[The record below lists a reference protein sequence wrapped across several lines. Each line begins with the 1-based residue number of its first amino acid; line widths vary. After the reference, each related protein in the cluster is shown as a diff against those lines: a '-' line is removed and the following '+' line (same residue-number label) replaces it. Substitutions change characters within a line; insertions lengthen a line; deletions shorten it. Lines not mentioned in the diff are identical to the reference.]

1 MALNHSNHFHLEPGL
16 QQKTSSSVNMGSIS
30 LFIFSLLLIACAHGG
45 PHPAVEAPPN
55 TPAPEVKETETT
67 TQKKP
72 RVVVHLGGTKAP
84 GTTVAPT
91 PNAAQT
97 SKESKG
103 NCEPVN
109 EGCERVD
116 INTAVSEDLVTLPGI
131 GPSKAAAIVSYR
143 DNNGRFTSVDNLTN
157 VPGIGSITL
166 EKLRPFLVAGES
178 VAPPSKTASSKES
191 TKSSSDEPRVNI
203 NTSDENTL
211 TTLKGVGP
219 KTAARIVAYRE
230 MHGPFLSKQALT
242 EVKGIGAKTLEKL
255 RSRIEV
261 IVDINKASAEDFA
274 ALGFKN
280 GSKIVQRRSKRGKF
294 KNPSKLRKIPGTD
307 KKLLKR
313 LSDILQ

>member
-1 MALNHSNHFHLEPGL
+1 
-16 QQKTSSSVNMGSIS
+16 MGSIS
-30 LFIFSLLLIACAHGG
+30 LFIFSVLLSACAHSG
-45 PHPAVEAPPN
+45 PQTPAEVPKNAA
-55 TPAPEVKETETT
+55 APEVNETKPTAET
-67 TQKKP
+67 KP
-72 RVVVHLGGTKAP
+72 RVVVHLGGTRAP
-84 GTTVAPT
+84 VTTVSPT
-91 PNAAQT
+91 PHAATT

-178 VAPPSKTASSKES
+178 IAPPSKTASSKES
-191 TKSSSDEPRVNI
+191 TNRSSDEPRVNI

-261 IVDINKASAEDFA
+261 IVDINKASAQDFA